1 MFLLVS
7 VRHVGAHPYELQHG
21 VSIQRS
27 INLGKTVPRVS
38 RIRFTPSTQMLGRVF
53 VYLPPFIYQILEL
66 ICRMVLDGVR
76 LKTRSGLKT
85 TLVKFTYHKGY
96 TGRFP
101 HCSINILSWSRLILM
116 SSSYNCYTS
125 QSPFDTFWLPF
136 ASECPYAVS
145 CSETVCPYLRQH
157 LRYEENFAL
166 RWGYQYSSRNLQKA
180 WFATCKG
187 MRCRNR
193 EIFACGIRI
202 TWNVCLWNL
211 QSWALFRN
219 TAQGIQN
226 LSNDR
231 NP

>member
-27 INLGKTVPRVS
+27 INLGKTLPRVS

-53 VYLPPFIYQILEL
+53 VYLPPFIYQILEF

-116 SSSYNCYTS
+116 TSSYNCHTS
-125 QSPFDTFWLPF
+125 QSPFDTFWWPF
-136 ASECPYAVS
+136 ASACPYPVS
-145 CSETVCPYLRQH
+145 CSETVCPYGNTSGMRKTSHYDGVTNILQGIFKKRG
-157 LRYEENFAL
+157 LPLVRECVLEPGNFCLWNPDYVKRLLMESAIL
-166 RWGYQYSSRNLQKA
+166 GLISEYSSRNAESLE
-180 WFATCKG
+180 
-187 MRCRNR
+187 R
-193 EIFACGIRI
+193 
-202 TWNVCLWNL
+202 
-211 QSWALFRN
+211 
-219 TAQGIQN
+219 
-226 LSNDR
+226 
-231 NP
+231 